1 MERILIAEDEPI
13 CRQILEALLKA
24 EYAVTACADGD
35 QVIAALKAEPEA
47 FKCLVLDMRMPN
59 TDGFGVLD
67 FMRTNGYLERIPVI
81 ALTVFNEKE
90 NQLKCYQAGVC
101 DLVEKPYNKE
111 ILRIKIRN
119 VIERANNGTKV

>member
-13 CRQILEALLKA
+13 CRQILEALLKS
-24 EYAVTACADGD
+24 EYEVTACADGD
-35 QVIAALKAEPEA
+35 QVIAALAKEPNA
-47 FKCLVLDMRMPN
+47 YKCLLLDMRMPR

-90 NQLKCYQAGVC
+90 NHLKCYQAGVC
-101 DLVEKPYNKE
+101 DLVEKPYDKE
-111 ILRIKIRN
+111 ILKLKIRN
-119 VIERANNGTKV
+119 VIARGKSQA